1 MENNK
6 KQKQERLEYWKKRVE
21 RSKSAWESQRS
32 KMDEREAVYRG
43 SKKVQ
48 PLTPK
53 DKCRETAHVWNITA
67 ENIESMVD
75 SSIPMPKVTA
85 RRQQHEH
92 LARIIES
99 MLRNELDR
107 IPAEEIND
115 IQERT
120 NSIQGGAGYL
130 VEWDNS
136 KRTWDHVG
144 EVEVTSIHPKLLIPQ
159 DGVYTTVEDM
169 DFIGMMLPKTKETI
183 QRQYG
188 VDVSEE
194 AESDPEAKGA
204 GAEDS
209 AEDMVTMYVVY
220 YRNDK
225 GGIGKIS
232 WVNNKLIEDLE
243 DYQARRL
250 RRCATCGAAEDT
262 ESLILNRATQGG
274 EYPEGAETGQKPR
287 KGQCPYCGGTKWE
300 DSTEEYEELLMPVS
314 IGGQMVGG
322 TEARMDEYGNIVA
335 VATARV
341 PYYKPNVFPL
351 ILQKNISTYGQ
362 LLGESDVD
370 KISSQQNTVNRLEQ
384 KIADRLLKAGTRV
397 SLPPDT
403 SITIDPEDSEEWRL
417 EDVAAKQY
425 LGVYQFSG
433 DLSYEMTW
441 LDHVYEESRYVLGI
455 TNSYQGRTDSTA
467 TSGKAKEFS
476 AAQAAGRL
484 ESKRIMK
491 NAAYQRL
498 YELIFKFKLAYQDD
512 ARPVVSVDDKGQESY
527 EEFNRYDFLELG
539 ADGQYHWI
547 DDFLFSVDDSG
558 GLASNRTNMWQEL
571 TSQLQAGALGDP
583 TDMDTLIDYWA
594 AMEELHYPYAGKRKK
609 RLMERKEEA
618 LQAQVQAAQA
628 SMTQATQAPAEGVQ
642 AVN

>member
-1 MENNK
+1 
-6 KQKQERLEYWKKRVE
+6 
-21 RSKSAWESQRS
+21 
-32 KMDEREAVYRG
+32 
-43 SKKVQ
+43 
-48 PLTPK
+48 
-53 DKCRETAHVWNITA
+53 
-67 ENIESMVD
+67 
-75 SSIPMPKVTA
+75 
-85 RRQQHEH
+85 
-92 LARIIES
+92 
-99 MLRNELDR
+99 
-107 IPAEEIND
+107 
-115 IQERT
+115 
-120 NSIQGGAGYL
+120 
-130 VEWDNS
+130 
-136 KRTWDHVG
+136 
-144 EVEVTSIHPKLLIPQ
+144 
-159 DGVYTTVEDM
+159 
-169 DFIGMMLPKTKETI
+169 
-183 QRQYG
+183 
-188 VDVSEE
+188 
-194 AESDPEAKGA
+194 
-204 GAEDS
+204 
-209 AEDMVTMYVVY
+209 
-220 YRNDK
+220 
-225 GGIGKIS
+225 
-232 WVNNKLIEDLE
+232 
-243 DYQARRL
+243 
-250 RRCATCGAAEDT
+250 
-262 ESLILNRATQGG
+262 
-274 EYPEGAETGQKPR
+274 
-287 KGQCPYCGGTKWE
+287 
-300 DSTEEYEELLMPVS
+300 
-314 IGGQMVGG
+314 
-322 TEARMDEYGNIVA
+322 MDEYGNIVA

-351 ILQKNISTYGQ
+351 ILQKNISAYGQ